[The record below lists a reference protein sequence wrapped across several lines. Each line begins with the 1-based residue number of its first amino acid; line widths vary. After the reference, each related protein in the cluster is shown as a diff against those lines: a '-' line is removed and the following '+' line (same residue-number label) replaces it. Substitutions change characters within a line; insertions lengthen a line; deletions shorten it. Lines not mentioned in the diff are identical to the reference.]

1 MRGHFAWQKGWGP
14 QGQQEIWA
22 SDMFGFHPE
31 ADMHWSEAEGPEPLV
46 GAAGVGKNTWFN
58 GVIHYARVYT
68 GEHSW
73 LDSGGHRRLSEKQMP
88 TSVRPVVPAALQ
100 WPAGLEPELLACGSE
115 GMVAMAR
122 GGMGAYL
129 PPSTEG
135 GFGTVMPFTLEGLM
149 KMGLAQSLSWGDEG
163 LLAHTSSG
171 AVVSCPMTAA
181 GGTFHCSSVDLP
193 PLPTYGKQMA
203 VVLAATKEHPFRAA
217 VVAEGKVRMHALKP
231 LGLERDWHVMAELDL
246 PLQSEVT
253 SLTGDH
259 QKIVVSMQDGSILL
273 WSFTSHGPSSVLHEA
288 PAAGPRRTWNSACAG
303 FQGRIMRLASKWRKH
318 PAGHTEW
325 TPELLF

>member
-1 MRGHFAWQKGWGP
+1 
-14 QGQQEIWA
+14 
-22 SDMFGFHPE
+22 
-31 ADMHWSEAEGPEPLV
+31 
-46 GAAGVGKNTWFN
+46 
-58 GVIHYARVYT
+58 
-68 GEHSW
+68 
-73 LDSGGHRRLSEKQMP
+73 MP

-253 SLTGDH
+253 SLTGE
-259 QKIVVSMQDGSILL
+259 GSC
-273 WSFTSHGPSSVLHEA
+273 SRMRESRECVTAAEA
-288 PAAGPRRTWNSACAG
+288 
-303 FQGRIMRLASKWRKH
+303 K
-318 PAGHTEW
+318 
-325 TPELLF
+325 PELVKTERNHLKTTDISVKPTLRFVLISLSIGR

>member
-1 MRGHFAWQKGWGP
+1 MGPPNPAGHFAWQKGWGP

-253 SLTGDH
+253 SLTGE
-259 QKIVVSMQDGSILL
+259 GSC
-273 WSFTSHGPSSVLHEA
+273 SRMRESRECVTAAEA
-288 PAAGPRRTWNSACAG
+288 
-303 FQGRIMRLASKWRKH
+303 K
-318 PAGHTEW
+318 
-325 TPELLF
+325 PELVKTERNHLKTTDISVKPTLRFVLISLSIGR